1 MKKPQY
7 GGYKADP
14 MIHIYLRRFC
24 RDERGQDLIEY
35 ALMAALMCST
45 MGVVM
50 PGWVFP
56 QISHIFAGVISSLT
70 AATSA
75 S

>member
-1 MKKPQY
+1 
-7 GGYKADP
+7 
-14 MIHIYLRRFC
+14 MITFYLLKLWQ
-24 RDERGQDLIEY
+24 DDRGQDFIEY
-35 ALMAALMCST
+35 ALMAALLATSV
-45 MGVVM
+45 GVVM

-56 QISHIFAGVISSLT
+56 QMSLIFSKVTSSMV

>member
-1 MKKPQY
+1 
-7 GGYKADP
+7 
-14 MIHIYLRRFC
+14 MIGFYLLKLW
-24 RDERGQDLIEY
+24 RDDRGQDFIEY
-35 ALMAALMCST
+35 ALMAALLCTSI
-45 MGVVM
+45 GVVM

-56 QISHIFAGVISSLT
+56 QISVIFSKVTSSMV